1 MFLGFSAL
9 ACRRTTSG
17 RGIFPIPCPSKS
29 SASGGP
35 QRRYPGSI
43 PAGSVAPPGR
53 TPAYAVAV
61 AKAGG
66 SSRET
71 DRLAP
76 DETARTPSDSWPA
89 EAPIR
94 TFLIAD
100 IRGYTRF
107 TQEKGDEAAGRLAA
121 AFAELSRAPVASH
134 GGEVIELRGDE
145 VLCVFGSA
153 RQALRAAVELQRSFR
168 RRTDDRAAFPLPIG
182 IGLDAGE
189 AVPTEGGYRGGALNT
204 ASRLCSLAAPGE
216 ILATETVV
224 SLARRLD
231 GIRFVDRRPVRL
243 KGLEKPVRVIEVV
256 PEVSLPPLPE
266 IPDEKPLLV
275 TRRRAALAATIGLVL
290 LGVIVL
296 AVIRST
302 GEENAVPAN
311 SVAVID
317 PASNQVVDAIRVGE
331 SPGPI
336 AAAGHTLWV
345 VNLADQTLSRIDP
358 ATRTRTKTIGLRGA
372 IRPEALP
379 PRLAGDS
386 DDLWVVVDCF
396 RALLRMNPRNGLPVQ
411 TLPLSTFNEPASF
424 HSCAVTADS
433 DSVWVA
439 VDSPFHLVGIDAP
452 AAQLATV
459 AKSFPLPVG
468 VRTAIAVGAGSVWLA
483 DRVGIE
489 GAAIRRINP
498 ETGDL
503 VAKIPVDNG
512 PEAMVFANGAVW
524 VVNQMESS
532 VLRIRPRTN
541 SVVRAISVGQS
552 PSGIAVGAGALW
564 VTNTGSGTLSRIDP
578 VTSTVTKTIELGHRP
593 RGIAF
598 FDGLVWVTVRE

>member
-1 MFLGFSAL
+1 M
-9 ACRRTTSG
+9 
-17 RGIFPIPCPSKS
+17 PDPD
-29 SASGGP
+29 
-35 QRRYPGSI
+35 Q
-43 PAGSVAPPGR
+43 
-53 TPAYAVAV
+53 AYAVPMV
-61 AKAGG
+61 ETGG
-66 SSRET
+66 SSRES
-71 DRLAP
+71 DRPPP
-76 DETARTPSDSWPA
+76 DETVRPPPDSGLFDA
-89 EAPIR
+89 SVR

-121 AFAELSRAPVASH
+121 AFAELSRPPVASH

-153 RQALRAAVELQRSFR
+153 RQALRAAVELQRTF
-168 RRTDDRAAFPLPIG
+168 RRTDDHDPFPLPIG

-224 SLARRLD
+224 SLARRLE

-243 KGLEKPVRVIEVV
+243 KGLEKPVRVIEVI
-256 PEVSLPPLPE
+256 PEARLPPLPE
-266 IPDEKPLLV
+266 IPEEKRPLV

-290 LGVIVL
+290 LGVIVTSL
-296 AVIRST
+296 IRST
-302 GEENAVPAN
+302 GEESAVPPN

-317 PASNQVVDAIRVGE
+317 PASNEVVDAVRVGE

-336 AAAGHTLWV
+336 AAAGDTLWV

-358 ATRTRTKTIGLRGA
+358 ATRTRTKTIGLLGA
-372 IRPEALP
+372 IRPENMP

-386 DDLWVVVDCF
+386 DDLWVAVDCF
-396 RALLRMNPRNGLPVQ
+396 RSVLRMNPRNGLVVQ
-411 TLPLSTFNEPASF
+411 TLALSTFNEPTAF
-424 HSCAVTADS
+424 HSCAITADS

-439 VDSPFHLVGIDAP
+439 VDSPYHLVGIEAP
-452 AAQLATV
+452 GAELASF
-459 AKSFPLPVG
+459 AKSFPLPTG
-468 VRTAIAVGAGSVWLA
+468 VRTAIALGAGSVWLA

-503 VAKIPVDNG
+503 VAKIPVDKG
-512 PEAMVFANGAVW
+512 PEAMVFASGAVW
-524 VVNQMESS
+524 VVNQMEGS

-552 PSGIAVGAGALW
+552 PSGIAVGAGALG
-564 VTNTGSGTLSRIDP
+564 VTNTGSGTVSRIDP

-598 FDGLVWVTVRE
+598 HDGLVWVTVRE